1 MREGGRERV
10 DEAKNNGQMNL
21 STWREREREGRRG
34 GGEKKRVSEGRG
46 GVRAEGR
53 VS

>member
-1 MREGGRERV
+1 MREGGRESR
-10 DEAKNNGQMNL
+10 KNNGQMNL

-34 GGEKKRVSEGRG
+34 GEKKRVREGRG
-46 GVRAEGR
+46 VTAGER

>member
-1 MREGGRERV
+1 MREGERERV

-34 GGEKKRVSEGRG
+34 GEKKRVREGRG
-46 GVRAEGR
+46 GVRAEER